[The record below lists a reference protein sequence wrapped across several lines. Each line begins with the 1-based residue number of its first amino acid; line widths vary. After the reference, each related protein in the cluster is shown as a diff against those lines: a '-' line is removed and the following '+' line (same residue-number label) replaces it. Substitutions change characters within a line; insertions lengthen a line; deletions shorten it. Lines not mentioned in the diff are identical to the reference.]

1 LDRNKEDRIPATRF
15 LSSRGNTL
23 LRDANNYTY
32 RVHQA
37 NAEGDKV
44 WYRCQYRLPYKCYAT
59 AVYIP
64 AEGVIERLVTE
75 HSHDPLVLKETIRY
89 VSRSALSFL
98 LILFKFVKRRETLI
112 IVNLSHER
120 IFRIR
125 I

>member
-1 LDRNKEDRIPATRF
+1 LSTKFVWFFRNKEDRIPATRF

-75 HSHDPLVLKETIRY
+75 HSHDPLVLKETIR
-89 VSRSALSFL
+89 
-98 LILFKFVKRRETLI
+98 
-112 IVNLSHER
+112 
-120 IFRIR
+120 
-125 I
+125 